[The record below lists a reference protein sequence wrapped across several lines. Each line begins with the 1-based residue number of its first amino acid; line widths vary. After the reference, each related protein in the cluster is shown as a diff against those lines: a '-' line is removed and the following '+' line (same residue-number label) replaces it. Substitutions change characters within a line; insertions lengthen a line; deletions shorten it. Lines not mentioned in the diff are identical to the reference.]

1 MVLDV
6 TGSDKTV
13 FNEASILH
21 KEEIGIKLQVKLLP
35 PSIAQLREKLSLID
49 VHFDDVFY
57 RDWRHYHMEAEHNG
71 VEHEGIAVELEDGF
85 SIN

>member
-13 FNEASILH
+13 FNEASIFH

-35 PSIAQLREKLSLID
+35 SSIAQLREKLSLID

-57 RDWRHYHMEAEHNG
+57 RDWRHYHMEAEHKG